1 MTAVEQM
8 SFPARTKIFSTI
20 LFFVAAQSLFSAPP
34 ERSVSPSQQFIV
46 YGADAAMRGAVSNL
60 AERTKANLLTR
71 LQQRDNWKTP
81 IVINLQFPQ
90 ANLPDVPSRALYFSQ
105 TGSGLKLQLD
115 LMVGTDNNAPELQR
129 ELLRAILLEMIYR
142 NQPGLAP
149 GTVYVQP
156 PEWLLDGLLAS
167 QPGQDRAPLAAA
179 VAPLIASSNVMSL
192 DDFLRQKFEL
202 LDASSRSLYRAYALA
217 LLELLVDGTNG
228 PKQLAR
234 YIDNLSRASNDP
246 LADLKENLP
255 AVTGT
260 DIEKSWQSNVSKLS
274 RSQKYELLTFAET
287 ERRLVEVLAL
297 KINATNSRR
306 LQDFL
311 VGKISPAERIFLIR
325 TAEELLLLAA
335 SANPA
340 MRPIVTEYQDIAQR
354 IAAGK
359 RHGLRERLARLN
371 ARRARLVARMNDV
384 DDYMNWFE
392 ATQSKTKSGVF
403 ADYLKTVD
411 EQREAQLRRR
421 DPLSVYL
428 DAVELQMQN

>member
-1 MTAVEQM
+1 M
-8 SFPARTKIFSTI
+8 SFPARTQIFSTI
-20 LFFVAAQSLFSAPP
+20 LFLVAPHFLFAAPP

-60 AERTKANLLTR
+60 AERTKANLLAR
-71 LQQRDNWKTP
+71 LQLRDNWKTP
-81 IVINLQFPQ
+81 VVINLELPQ
-90 ANLPDVPSRALYFSQ
+90 ANLPDVPPRALHFSQ

-115 LMVGTDNNAPELQR
+115 LMVGTEINAPELQR

-142 NQPGLAP
+142 NQPELAP
-149 GTVYVQP
+149 GTVYVEP
-156 PEWLLDGLLAS
+156 PEWLLDGLLAA
-167 QPGQDRAPLAAA
+167 QPGQDRAQLAAA
-179 VAPLIASSNVMSL
+179 VAPLVASNNVISL
-192 DDFLRQKFEL
+192 DQFLRQKLEL
-202 LDASSRSLYRAYALA
+202 LDASARSLYRAYALA
-217 LLELLVDGTNG
+217 LVELLVDGTNS

-246 LADLKENLP
+246 LADLETQFPMFAAKE
-255 AVTGT
+255 
-260 DIEKSWQSNVSKLS
+260 IEKLWQANVSKLS

-287 ERRLVEVLAL
+287 ERRLVELLAI
-297 KINATNSRR
+297 KIAGASNSRR

-311 VGKISPAERIFLIR
+311 SGKLSPTEKTTLIR

-359 RHGLRERLARLN
+359 RNGLRERLARLN
-371 ARRARLVARMNDV
+371 STRTRLVARMNDV

-392 ATQSKTKSGVF
+392 ATQSKTKSGIF
-403 ADYLKTVD
+403 SDYLKTVE
-411 EQREAQLRRR
+411 EQRDVPRRR
-421 DPLSVYL
+421 DALSVYL
-428 DAVELQMQN
+428 DSFELQVQD

>member
-1 MTAVEQM
+1 M
-8 SFPARTKIFSTI
+8 SFPARTKIVATI
-20 LFFVAAQSLFSAPP
+20 LFFVAAQSLFAAPP

-60 AERTKANLLTR
+60 AERTKSNLLTR

-90 ANLPDVPSRALYFSQ
+90 ANLPEAPSRALYFSQ

-115 LMVGTDNNAPELQR
+115 LMVGADINAPELQR

-142 NQPGLAP
+142 NQPDLAP

-156 PEWLLDGLLAS
+156 PEWLLDGLLAA
-167 QPGQDRAPLAAA
+167 QPGQARAQLAAA
-179 VAPLIASSNVMSL
+179 VAPLVASNNVISL
-192 DDFLRQKFEL
+192 DEFLRQKVEL
-202 LDASSRSLYRAYALA
+202 LDASARSLYRAYALA

-246 LADLKENLP
+246 LADLKGNFP
-255 AVTGT
+255 AFAGK

-287 ERRLVEVLAL
+287 ERRLVDLLAI
-297 KINATNSRR
+297 KTPGASNSRR

-311 VGKISPAERIFLIR
+311 PGKISLTEKTMLIR
-325 TAEELLLLAA
+325 IAEELLLLAA

-359 RHGLRERLARLN
+359 RHGLGERLARLN
-371 ARRARLVARMNDV
+371 ARRTRLVARMNDV

-392 ATQSKTKSGVF
+392 ATQAKTKSGVF
-403 ADYLKTVD
+403 ADYLKTAD
-411 EQREAQLRRR
+411 EQREAQPRRR
-421 DPLSVYL
+421 DALSVYL
-428 DAVELQMQN
+428 DAVELQVQN

>member
-1 MTAVEQM
+1 M
-8 SFPARTKIFSTI
+8 SFPARTKTFSAI
-20 LFFVAAQSLFSAPP
+20 LFLVAAQSLCSAPP

-60 AERTKANLLTR
+60 AEGTKANLLTR

-81 IVINLQFPQ
+81 IVISLQFPQ
-90 ANLPDVPSRALYFSQ
+90 ANLPDVPSHALHFSQ

-115 LMVGTDNNAPELQR
+115 LMVGADSNAPELQR
-129 ELLRAILLEMIYR
+129 EVLRAILLEMIYR
-142 NQPGLAP
+142 NQPDLAP
-149 GTVYVQP
+149 GTVYVEP
-156 PEWLLDGLLAS
+156 PAWLLDGLLAA
-167 QPGQDRAPLAAA
+167 QPGQDRAQLAAA
-179 VAPLIASSNVMSL
+179 VAPLVASDKMISL
-192 DDFLRQKFEL
+192 DEFLRQKSEL
-202 LDASSRSLYRAYALA
+202 LDASARSLYRACALA
-217 LLELLVDGTNG
+217 LLELVVDGTNG

-246 LADLKENLP
+246 FADLKANFP
-255 AVTGT
+255 ALAGT
-260 DIEKSWQSNVSKLS
+260 DIEKSWQANISKLS

-287 ERRLVEVLAL
+287 ERRLVELL
-297 KINATNSRR
+297 GIKIPGANKSRQ

-311 VGKISPAERIFLIR
+311 SAKISPTEKISLVR
-325 TAEELLLLAA
+325 TAEDLLLLAA

-359 RHGLRERLARLN
+359 RNGLRERLTRLN
-371 ARRARLVARMNDV
+371 SRRTRLVARMNDV

-403 ADYLKTVD
+403 VDYLRTVD
-411 EQREAQLRRR
+411 EQREAQPRRR
-421 DPLSVYL
+421 DALSVYL
-428 DAVELQMQN
+428 DAVELQVQN